1 MDFIMEELKNR
12 ILSHL
17 EGKYTLQPMPVPE
30 DLKEIKRFL
39 GMFRLN
45 MYNWC
50 FEKARK
56 VSMMRCTVR
65 VPQLDIFAIEIY
77 PEPDYDVPL
86 LAIDFSCMKKKS
98 FVYMN
103 FIPLSNDKTYQDKYI
118 SRLKPIYERY
128 TLVPQ
133 KTAKEWLRPYL
144 TDYTVYAMPEN
155 SLLDKAC
162 ACAWDYFSCYLDML
176 DAAEKIT
183 DPDYRSKIELASLT
197 YCDQLSEKDGSRKM
211 LGRFTGM
218 EKANRIFREIIR

>member
-1 MDFIMEELKNR
+1 MEELKNR

-17 EGKYTLQPMPVPE
+17 EGKYTLRPTSIPK

-39 GMFRLN
+39 GIFQLN
-45 MYNWC
+45 MYNWRL
-50 FEKARK
+50 EKVRK
-56 VSMMRCTVR
+56 ISMMRCTVR
-65 VPQLDIFAIEIY
+65 VPHLDIFAIEIY
-77 PEPDYDVPL
+77 PEPDYDLPL

-103 FIPLSNDKTYQDKYI
+103 FIPLFNDRTYQDKYI
-118 SRLKPIYERY
+118 SRLQPIYERY

-133 KTAKEWLRPYL
+133 KTVKEWMIPYL

-162 ACAWDYFSCYLDML
+162 ACAWDYFSCYLGML
-176 DAAEKIT
+176 DAAVKIT

-211 LGRFTGM
+211 LGRFIGM
-218 EKANRIFREIIR
+218 EKANRIFREVIR

>member
-1 MDFIMEELKNR
+1 MEELKNR

-17 EGKYTLQPMPVPE
+17 EGRYTLQPTSIPE
-30 DLKEIKRFL
+30 DLKEIKRFW
-39 GMFRLN
+39 GMFQLN
-45 MYNWC
+45 MYNWRL
-50 FEKARK
+50 EKVRK
-56 VSMMRCTVR
+56 VSIMRCTVR
-65 VPQLDIFAIEIY
+65 VPHLDIFAIEIY
-77 PEPDYDVPL
+77 PEPDYDLPL

-103 FIPLSNDKTYQDKYI
+103 FIPLFTDRTYRDKYI
-118 SRLKPIYERY
+118 SRLQPIYERY

-133 KTAKEWLRPYL
+133 KTAKEWMSPYL

-183 DPDYRSKIELASLT
+183 DPDYRNKIESVSLT

-218 EKANRIFREIIR
+218 EKANRIFREVIR

>member
-1 MDFIMEELKNR
+1 MEELKNR

-17 EGKYTLQPMPVPE
+17 EGKYTLRPTSIPK
-30 DLKEIKRFL
+30 DLKEIKRFW
-39 GMFRLN
+39 GIFQLN
-45 MYNWC
+45 MYNWRL
-50 FEKARK
+50 EKVRK
-56 VSMMRCTVR
+56 ISMMRCTVR
-65 VPQLDIFAIEIY
+65 VPHLDIFAIEIY
-77 PEPDYDVPL
+77 PEPDYDLPL

-103 FIPLSNDKTYQDKYI
+103 FIPLFNDRTYQDKYI
-118 SRLKPIYERY
+118 SRLQPIYERY

-133 KTAKEWLRPYL
+133 KTAKEWMSPYL

-162 ACAWDYFSCYLDML
+162 ACAWDYFSCYLGML
-176 DAAEKIT
+176 DAAVKIT

-211 LGRFTGM
+211 LGRFIGM
-218 EKANRIFREIIR
+218 EKANRIFREVIR